1 MEEEDPVEAGTD
13 PRGPG
18 AGIAWAVR
26 AALADQEAEQAPPG
40 IQADTDEVMQAD
52 VL

>member
-18 AGIAWAVR
+18 EGIVWAVQ
-26 AALADQEAEQAPPG
+26 AALADREAEQAPPG
-40 IQADTDEVMQAD
+40 IQADPDEVLQAD